1 MLSKDIRSYIWITD
15 FKRFTLDL
23 EESENNGI
31 VSPNLFDY
39 MNVNK
44 HYKRKN
50 EKPENVK
57 LLYNGSQKYKGKN
70 DSLGKKYTRNY
81 HYTPRNTAH
90 SVVDLHEN
98 IKGFLDNA
106 V

>member
-1 MLSKDIRSYIWITD
+1 M
-15 FKRFTLDL
+15 
-23 EESENNGI
+23 

-57 LLYNGSQKYKGKN
+57 LLYNGSQKYREKN
-70 DSLGKKYTRNY
+70 DFPGKKYTRNY
-81 HYTPRNTAH
+81 QYTPRNTAH
-90 SVVDLHEN
+90 FVVDLHEN